1 MGKCIHG
8 DFRKKTRMS
17 NSLSHLLKENPKII
31 KERKKKKKCGRIPGL
46 AGRTG
51 AVGASMSDL
60 RFDLHI
66 KFFYGVCSQ
75 ILQCT
80 H

>member
-1 MGKCIHG
+1 MHTWGLQKENQNEQQPFSPSEGKPK
-8 DFRKKTRMS
+8 DNKRKK
-17 NSLSHLLKENPKII
+17 E
-31 KERKKKKKCGRIPGL
+31 KKKCGRIPGL

-75 ILQCT
+75 ISQCT